1 MPPACSRPPH
11 VAQAASDPGHPSC
24 DLVSL
29 DGGHTFAAAMGD
41 IIHMRQMASKDF
53 AVFVMNNVYCEGAAG
68 GGDQDEE
75 QQQQRRQLQQQQELQ
90 DHCQGP
96 TAALEA
102 AVRHGLVEVVKV
114 GADGWPTVGTP
125 GMLLVCAV
133 LSSGVAQSPGSASL
147 CACIFYVNLA
157 QCEEAVPYSG
167 VRSRMPNQAHPP

>member
-1 MPPACSRPPH
+1 MLPASTAPGEPGHESSIRVHCASNPCGYGPYPCSVTTACFQPPH

-41 IIHMRQMASKDF
+41 IIHMRQLASKGF
-53 AVFVMNNVYCEGAAG
+53 ALFVMNNVYCEGAVGSDG
-68 GGDQDEE
+68 GSDQEE
-75 QQQQRRQLQQQQELQ
+75 VQRRQLQQQAELQ

-114 GADGWPTVGTP
+114 GATG
-125 GMLLVCAV
+125 
-133 LSSGVAQSPGSASL
+133 
-147 CACIFYVNLA
+147 
-157 QCEEAVPYSG
+157 
-167 VRSRMPNQAHPP
+167 